1 MDLFW
6 KILLHV
12 IFLGSDAN
20 EFHPIKF
27 QLKTWEIMGHPET
40 LLDKVTNKGY
50 IIIGTSKL
58 RPTLYLLKVLVA

>member
-27 QLKTWEIMGHPET
+27 QLKTWEIMGHPIPPS
-40 LLDKVTNKGY
+40 LLASKSDQKNLK
-50 IIIGTSKL
+50 IIRTD
-58 RPTLYLLKVLVA
+58 A